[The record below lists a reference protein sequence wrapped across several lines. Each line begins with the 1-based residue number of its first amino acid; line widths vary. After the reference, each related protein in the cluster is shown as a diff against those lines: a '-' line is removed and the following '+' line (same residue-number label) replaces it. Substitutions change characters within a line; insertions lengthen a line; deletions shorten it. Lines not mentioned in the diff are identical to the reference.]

1 MTASTEGTARRSAVL
16 RFLPIALI
24 LLGIVAFFAFGLDR
38 YIGCA
43 ALREHRVALLDWI
56 GRHQIAAPLA
66 FLLFY
71 AVVTA
76 LSLPIASLM
85 TVGGGFVF
93 GAVLGTI
100 LVVVGATTGA
110 SAVFLA
116 ARTAFGE
123 TLRTRAGP
131 QVQKMQA
138 GFAANALNYLLFL
151 RLVPL
156 FPFWLVNLAP
166 ALLNVPFRTYL
177 LATAVGIIPGT
188 FVYVYVGRGLGSIFE
203 GGGKCSLSGLVTPEI
218 LLALGLLGCL
228 SLVPVIYRKLRGGN
242 G

>member
-1 MTASTEGTARRSAVL
+1 MTGPTEANNRRSSVL

-24 LLGIVAFFAFGLDR
+24 LLGILGFFAFGLDR

-43 ALREHRVALLDWI
+43 ALREHRVDLLEWI
-56 GRHQIAAPLA
+56 GQHQFTAPLA
-66 FLLFY
+66 FLLLY
-71 AVVTA
+71 AAITA
-76 LSLPIASLM
+76 LSLPIASLL
-85 TVGGGFVF
+85 TVAGGFVF

-100 LVVVGATTGA
+100 LVVVGATIGA
-110 SAVFLA
+110 SALFLA

-131 QVQKMQA
+131 QIQKMQA
-138 GFAANALNYLLFL
+138 GFAANALSYMLFL

-166 ALLNVPFRTYL
+166 ALLNVPFRTFL
-177 LATAVGIIPGT
+177 LATSVGIIPGT

-203 GGGKCSLSGLVTPEI
+203 GSGKCSLRGLVTPEI
-218 LLALGLLGCL
+218 LIALGLLGCL
-228 SLVPVIYRKLRGGN
+228 SLVPVIYRKLRGSHG
-242 G
+242 